1 MAYFTRGASLDRGPK
16 SHIDDIRSAQSTT
29 VPSAATTAT
38 TVPPPPPPPPPQ
50 VARASAAAAPDL
62 ETMASAAAA
71 PDLETMASDAAMNP
85 PVRRKGGRIVQPT
98 SAAVPTPAK
107 KAFQIHD
114 DPRTKHI
121 PLDRGGKNL
130 PRYMQETGSSKRMLS
145 LRRAEQD
152 ARRYGS
158 AQKKNDLKDAFARM
172 QTSVNDLQASVYEL
186 QQQDKALDVDI
197 EHCLAELAEL
207 KQYEASDGRHE
218 TTRMRTERDLEEFK
232 LRMRKKIGMVRRT
245 ADGYEQELQDGEQ
258 AHAAL
263 LASTEAAHTAY
274 VGERFAA
281 LAEQEASL
289 EGKGARNEAYMVQNG
304 AAIAEAEI
312 ARDFQ
317 QQEVR
322 QLEHRIAEM
331 KRALAREGG
340 LTLHKAK
347 IYNAQQFQADSS
359 KYHKIV
365 SHLQKQTC
373 ELSLELN
380 MAASERDAL
389 VEESKTYAM

>member
-1 MAYFTRGASLDRGPK
+1 M
-16 SHIDDIRSAQSTT
+16 
-29 VPSAATTAT
+29 
-38 TVPPPPPPPPPQ
+38 
-50 VARASAAAAPDL
+50 
-62 ETMASAAAA
+62 
-71 PDLETMASDAAMNP
+71 
-85 PVRRKGGRIVQPT
+85 
-98 SAAVPTPAK
+98 
-107 KAFQIHD
+107 
-114 DPRTKHI
+114 
-121 PLDRGGKNL
+121 
-130 PRYMQETGSSKRMLS
+130 
-145 LRRAEQD
+145 
-152 ARRYGS
+152 
-158 AQKKNDLKDAFARM
+158 
-172 QTSVNDLQASVYEL
+172 
-186 QQQDKALDVDI
+186 DI